1 MWSSST
7 LSLPEFAVCVTG
19 VGHLFPRERG
29 VIPWH
34 NQGSWECVGGA
45 ALSSSSIHFEY
56 SLCLTFL
63 PHCGSTEARLHLCIV
78 SAEPGSVVNSQITW
92 SNILHKQGRR
102 DIITSQIFLRFS
114 GLMDL
119 FDFFVRLCLQIIQI
133 KPEDLATL
141 YLQISHWH

>member
-1 MWSSST
+1 MLMMILMMSSCCFT
-7 LSLPEFAVCVTG
+7 
-19 VGHLFPRERG
+19 
-29 VIPWH
+29 
-34 NQGSWECVGGA
+34 
-45 ALSSSSIHFEY
+45 Y
-56 SLCLTFL
+56 
-63 PHCGSTEARLHLCIV
+63 GSTTWFRLCVV

-141 YLQISHWH
+141 YLQISH

>member
-1 MWSSST
+1 MGLELAICFLVNGVSSLDIIRGPGS
-7 LSLPEFAVCVTG
+7 VW
-19 VGHLFPRERG
+19 VGPPYLH
-29 VIPWH
+29 H
-34 NQGSWECVGGA
+34 
-45 ALSSSSIHFEY
+45 
-56 SLCLTFL
+56 LCLTFL
-63 PHCGSTEARLHLCIV
+63 PHCGSTEVRLHLCVV

-141 YLQISHWH
+141 YLQISH